1 VKNRMM
7 DMRKV
12 TNHPY
17 LIEYPL
23 TPDGAFYDADQNL
36 IEKCGKL
43 KVLDQMLDELLKRG
57 HKMLI
62 FSQMTR
68 MMDILGDYLN
78 LKGLPFSRLDGSM
91 HFEDRQVNIDN
102 FNESQDVNIF
112 LLSTRAG
119 GLGINLT
126 AADTVII
133 YDSDW
138 NPQQDLQAQDRCHRI
153 GQTKPVMVYRLV
165 TANTMD
171 QKIVERAAAKRKL
184 EKMIIHN
191 KKFKSQDKAGLTATM
206 EAISPQ
212 ELMDLLNSK
221 DHAGVIDR
229 KDGPI
234 FGQDELDQLLDRS
247 DLSWEKLR
255 KLANNKENETV
266 SKQKKNKNDKKPTKS
281 QPEFFKVVDTEG
293 MQDNVLQSV
302 GNKYNNL

>member
-1 VKNRMM
+1 
-7 DMRKV
+7 MRKCV
-12 TNHPY
+12 NHPY

-23 TPDGAFYDADQNL
+23 TEDGMFYDSGPDMVD
-36 IEKCGKL
+36 ICGKL
-43 KVLDQMLDELLKRG
+43 QVFDQMIVKLVADG
-57 HKMLI
+57 HKTLI
-62 FSQMTR
+62 FSQMTK
-68 MMDILGDYLN
+68 MLDILGDYCN
-78 LKGLPFSRLDGSM
+78 MKKWKFCRLDGGTN
-91 HFEDRQVNIDN
+91 FIDRQADIDK
-102 FNESQDVNIF
+102 FNQDPDHMIF

-234 FGQDELDQLLDRS
+234 FDQEELDQLLDRS
-247 DLSWEKLR
+247 ALSWEKLA
-255 KLANNKENETV
+255 KANNKENQTV
-266 SKQKKNKNDKKPTKS
+266 SNSKNNKNNKNAKKSSGKS

-302 GNKYNNL
+302 GNKYNNQN